1 MTVGDMGSKIRK
13 AYTVMGDSVNLGSR
27 LEGITRTYGVGVLV
41 SEATQ
46 AASHGI
52 IFREIDIVRVKGKDN
67 PIRIYE
73 PLALENELASDVCA
87 RLEKWQE
94 VLINYRAQA
103 WQAADDML
111 IQLQGA
117 EPDCK
122 LYALYRERIAQWR
135 ESPPALDW
143 DGVTKF
149 DTK

>member
-1 MTVGDMGSKIRK
+1 
-13 AYTVMGDSVNLGSR
+13 
-27 LEGITRTYGVGVLV
+27 
-41 SEATQ
+41 
-46 AASHGI
+46 
-52 IFREIDIVRVKGKDN
+52 
-67 PIRIYE
+67 
-73 PLALENELASDVCA
+73 
-87 RLEKWQE
+87 
-94 VLINYRAQA
+94 
-103 WQAADDML
+103 ML